1 MAPPRDGGRLPGVER
16 GLGAGQTD
24 GRHRGGEVDRG
35 SEGDDGEVEVC
46 GGLVVAGVRG
56 DGRDVVPVCHV
67 VASVMLAQENLD
79 FGVSKGLG
87 FQHNMEKALVASR
100 RVLPRLC
107 KNLCTSSL
115 LNSNLDSVHG
125 VSAGAVGRC

>member
-56 DGRDVVPVCHV
+56 DGRDVVPVRHV
-67 VASVMLAQENLD
+67 VAGVVLAQENLSLRCQVC
-79 FGVSKGLG
+79 FIK
-87 FQHNMEKALVASR
+87 EKAPVGGFS
-100 RVLPRLC
+100 
-107 KNLCTSSL
+107 KNCLNGECRCTVYII
-115 LNSNLDSVHG
+115 LNNVNSDLDHIHG
-125 VSAGAVGRC
+125 VTARAVGRC

>member
-35 SEGDDGEVEVC
+35 SEGDDGEVKVC
-46 GGLVVAGVRG
+46 GGLVVAGVQG

-67 VASVMLAQENLD
+67 VAGVVLSQENLNPRCQLK
-79 FGVSKGLG
+79 FHAYNK
-87 FQHNMEKALVASR
+87 EKAQVSR
-100 RVLPRLC
+100 HLPHILC
-107 KNLCTSSL
+107 EYH
-115 LNSNLDSVHG
+115 LNH
-125 VSAGAVGRC
+125 C

>member
-56 DGRDVVPVCHV
+56 DGRDVVPVRHV
-67 VASVMLAQENLD
+67 VAGVVLAQENLHKIMCLC
-79 FGVSKGLG
+79 FQEEVERFSKYCEYL
-87 FQHNMEKALVASR
+87 NALF
-100 RVLPRLC
+100 
-107 KNLCTSSL
+107 
-115 LNSNLDSVHG
+115 
-125 VSAGAVGRC
+125 

>member
-1 MAPPRDGGRLPGVER
+1 MLVPIYPASIGACAVLVRDDGYVGLQKRWGWGASGGGVAPPRDGGRLPGVER

-56 DGRDVVPVCHV
+56 DGRDVVPVRHIVAGV
-67 VASVMLAQENLD
+67 VLAQENLH
-79 FGVSKGLG
+79 FRCQQCLLST
-87 FQHNMEKALVASR
+87 MR
-100 RVLPRLC
+100 RRL
-107 KNLCTSSL
+107 
-115 LNSNLDSVHG
+115 
-125 VSAGAVGRC
+125 

>member
-1 MAPPRDGGRLPGVER
+1 MLSIYGKGTLSWFVPIYSASIGACAVLIRDDGYVGLQERGGRGASGGGVAPPRDGGRLPGVER

-56 DGRDVVPVCHV
+56 DGRDVVPVRHIVAGV
-67 VASVMLAQENLD
+67 VLAQENLH
-79 FGVSKGLG
+79 F
-87 FQHNMEKALVASR
+87 
-100 RVLPRLC
+100 
-107 KNLCTSSL
+107 
-115 LNSNLDSVHG
+115 
-125 VSAGAVGRC
+125 RC

>member
-56 DGRDVVPVCHV
+56 DGRDVVPVRHV
-67 VASVMLAQENLD
+67 VAGVVLAQENLH
-79 FGVSKGLG
+79 FRCQQNGVLSTSNK
-87 FQHNMEKALVASR
+87 EKALEGQRTLQVW
-100 RVLPRLC
+100 
-107 KNLCTSSL
+107 
-115 LNSNLDSVHG
+115 
-125 VSAGAVGRC
+125 